1 MKMYTTV
8 VQIQI
13 LNICNL
19 HATLVSIEV
28 DEHVTNNKYVK
39 WNGFGDSN
47 KPNIYLLVYTEVFLE
62 ADFMITHYEHED
74 GNDDFMFT
82 HYELEDGNAFSRSD
96 RKTKAPYER
105 TIAASIIISIACNE
119 MYELIKKTTAIEA
132 LCQTFSCANAPSCSP
147 KETD

>member
-1 MKMYTTV
+1 MYTMSGSDS
-8 VQIQI
+8 
-13 LNICNL
+13 NSEYL
-19 HATLVSIEV
+19 HSSHYTFISIEV

-39 WNGFGDSN
+39 WKGFVDSS
-47 KPNIYLLVYTEVFLE
+47 KPNIYLLVYTKVFLE
-62 ADFMITHYEHED
+62 
-74 GNDDFMFT
+74 DDFMFT

-96 RKTKAPYER
+96 RKTKAPYET

-147 KETD
+147 KATD